1 MAQQAFNPSDE
12 RLNDLSDRDALWG
25 PLLAFRPH
33 KNLCISNLRALAL
46 ASTFGGFY
54 GVLLSM
60 GLTLICRITRQH
72 PPSAYVVPLLLTFI
86 CFVGFQ
92 FTLGPAWNRRARL
105 LVRRADYMQSIGRP
119 NDQLP

>member
-1 MAQQAFNPSDE
+1 MAQQAFNRSDE
-12 RLNDLSDRDALWG
+12 RLNELSDRDALWG
-25 PLLAFRPH
+25 PLLAFRPQ

-46 ASTFGGFY
+46 AATFGGFY

-60 GLTLICRITRQH
+60 ALTFICRIARQH
-72 PPSAYVVPLLLTFI
+72 APSPYAVPLLLTSI

-105 LVRRADYMQSIGRP
+105 LVRRADYLQSIGRP